1 MGWLYQHDPIDNP
14 VAYLTD
20 HYDYDDERMT
30 HRVPAAARVANT
42 IYMAIKFTDKAAGK
56 SWVSAAVILISNSQK
71 HGFGYKDMCESMGPC
86 ECACPDRIMR
96 LLSPVDELPHPGY
109 AADWRARVTA
119 HKQAAADLRKKRASL
134 QPGSI
139 VTLDREVSFRDG
151 TKAAVFRLCFVQ
163 RRTPIFEP
171 VDRPGFWCRLR
182 AANLAAAII
191 TPLESAAL
199 LAEAEE

>member
-109 AADWRARVTA
+109 AASA
-119 HKQAAADLRKKRASL
+119 
-134 QPGSI
+134 
-139 VTLDREVSFRDG
+139 
-151 TKAAVFRLCFVQ
+151 
-163 RRTPIFEP
+163 
-171 VDRPGFWCRLR
+171 R
-182 AANLAAAII
+182 AAGSSRSRSPSATATSLACTIPAM
-191 TPLESAAL
+191 PSLMVRR
-199 LAEAEE
+199 